1 MTVKQQIHDLVEALP
16 DDSPLLLEVRET
28 LRMNRA
34 LAEAMDDI
42 REKTLKIGLSGAGA
56 VEYIGNPKVT
66 QQISGAGR
74 VKRRDASD
82 AAHIVA

>member
-1 MTVKQQIHDLVEALP
+1 VSVSGAGRVVVQV
-16 DDSPLLLEVRET
+16 
-28 LRMNRA
+28 
-34 LAEAMDDI
+34 
-42 REKTLKIGLSGAGA
+42 EKTLKIGLSGAGA

-66 QQISGAGR
+66 QQIRGAGR